1 MYSTGTVYV
10 TSNTAYVATGSFR
23 MSGWYSYGNGKSQEQ
38 KWREEQARNR
48 QNKMLKEMT
57 IVARKQELPNLPC
70 V

>member
-10 TSNTAYVATGSFR
+10 TGNTSYVATGNFR

-48 QNKMLKEMT
+48 QNKILKEIQIT
-57 IVARKQELPNLPC
+57 AQKQQMPNLPIF
-70 V
+70 